1 MEPMN
6 HKTENSISANQ
17 SKQRLDYYNNQENCQ
32 TFILINTEKK
42 KIQITKIWNKGE
54 I

>member
-6 HKTENSISANQ
+6 YKTENSISANQ
-17 SKQRLDYYNNQENCQ
+17 SKQRLDYCNNQENCQ